1 MSEPRLVEA
10 RCALCGGAGSRPH
23 LERDGFQV
31 VRCED
36 CGLRFVNPRLDESA
50 LDAEYNDQRA
60 SPTPYYL
67 ETAPE
72 DRRTFLDRLARLER
86 HRPPG
91 DLLDLGCGPG
101 TMLAAAAERG
111 WRPVGVDLNRT
122 SIQHAVDRGL
132 EAHAGL
138 FPHPALAGCSFD
150 AVTMNDF
157 IEHVPDPVGIL
168 REVRAVLRPG
178 GLAFL
183 TTPDAG
189 SLVARLTGA
198 SWLHL
203 KPREHLNYFDRA
215 GVRRLAAQ
223 AGLEV
228 VWLGAMGR
236 RRSLRIVR
244 DRLQGYSRLV
254 GAVTGALLP
263 EAFAARTHLP
273 INLGDEVGLIA
284 RRPNDA

>member
-1 MSEPRLVEA
+1 MSAAGRIEVS
-10 RCALCGGAGSRPH
+10 CALCGSDASTPH

-31 VRCED
+31 VRCAG
-36 CGLRFVNPRLDESA
+36 CGLRYVNPRLDEGS
-50 LDAEYNDQRA
+50 LEAEYNDQKA

-86 HRPPG
+86 HRAPG

-122 SIQHAVDRGL
+122 SVQHAVDQGL

-138 FPHPALAGCSFD
+138 FPHPALEDRAFD

-157 IEHVPDPVGIL
+157 IEHVPDPIGIL
-168 REVRAVLRPG
+168 RQVHDVLRPG

-189 SLVARLTGA
+189 SLVARLTGS

-203 KPREHLNYFDRA
+203 KPREHLNYFDR
-215 GVRRLAAQ
+215 GDVRRLAEAS
-223 AGLEV
+223 GLEV

-236 RRSLRIVR
+236 RRSLRVVR

-263 EAFAARTHLP
+263 EGLAARTHVP

-284 RRPNDA
+284 RRPEGS